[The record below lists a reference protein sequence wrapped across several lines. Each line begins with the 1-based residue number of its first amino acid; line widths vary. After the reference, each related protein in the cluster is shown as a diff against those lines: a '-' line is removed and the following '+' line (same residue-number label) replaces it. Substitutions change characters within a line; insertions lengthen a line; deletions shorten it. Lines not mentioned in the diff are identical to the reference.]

1 MNKKVWSYQG
11 GCFEEEPS
19 LLHALD
25 LRTAETECFDSPVV
39 SAVGAGGKTTLLC
52 HLAEEF
58 VQSGSRV
65 VVTTTTHIMYEDRP
79 YFLSGPA
86 VGDIK
91 ESLKHFPCV
100 WAGMP
105 AAGGKLKALP
115 EDVLKEIFKW
125 KLPVLIEADG
135 ARRMPLKVPAR
146 HEPVI
151 LPESTHVLSVYGLDA
166 VGKPMGEICFR
177 PELAEGLLGK
187 NRTEP
192 VTAEDLVLLAASEY
206 AGRKDCKKDI
216 AYMVVLNKADNPKR
230 RAYALKICRQ
240 LDKRQ
245 IKSTAVSFCAE

>member
-11 GCFEEEPS
+11 DCFEEEPS

-25 LRTAETECFDSPVV
+25 LQTTGTERFDSPIV
-39 SAVGAGGKTTLLC
+39 SAVGAGGKTTLLR
-52 HLAEEF
+52 HLADEF

-65 VVTTTTHIMYEDRP
+65 IVTTTTRIMYEDRP
-79 YFLSGPA
+79 YFLSGPT

-105 AAGGKLKALP
+105 APGGKLKALP
-115 EDVLKEIFKW
+115 ENVLKEIFKW

-166 VGKPMGEICFR
+166 VGKSVGEICFR
-177 PELAEGLLGK
+177 PELAGELLGK
-187 NRTEP
+187 NRTDP
-192 VTAEDLVLLAASEY
+192 ITTEDLVLLAASEY
-206 AGRKDCKKDI
+206 AGRKGCKKDI
-216 AYMVVLNKADNPKR
+216 TYTVVLNKADDPKR
-230 RAYALKICRQ
+230 RTYALEICRQ
-240 LDKRQ
+240 LEKRQ
-245 IKSTAVSFCAE
+245 IKSTTVSFCAE